1 MLAAARSRT
10 VSKSKPFYGWKLVG
24 VLWLLDFLNM
34 GLPLY
39 CGAVINTY
47 MLKEIPMERGTYGL
61 GFTLLNLFVG
71 LPSTVV
77 AAAILR
83 WSIRTTFVIG
93 SAMILAGILW
103 LSFLAT
109 QPWHYLLGFGVIIA
123 TGISFGTLVP
133 VTTAVTRWFHRYR
146 GRAMAIPLGASG
158 VAGFIGA
165 PLINRVLAANG
176 GNWRQA
182 WLIVAGTMILAAA
195 TAILFVRERPEDL
208 GQIVDGVPPAL
219 STGAGPAANVSS
231 ASPSA
236 AQHAAKFSWTPSQVY
251 RTPTY
256 WLIVLGGFACQF
268 PFFLFTAH
276 WILHL
281 RQHGI
286 SPADAALAMGL
297 FTMGGIGGRLVGGW
311 LMDILAPR
319 FAFMSGL
326 CSYFVGSL
334 LAMHV
339 DSGGLPVAIAAA
351 ILYGVGF
358 GWTFIC
364 MNTVTSRYYGPIV
377 FPRIN
382 GMSLL
387 ITGVVGSPAGVIGG
401 KLFDR
406 FGNYT
411 PAFELNILVAALGII
426 GLAFAHAPTL
436 RSGPDAI
443 TIDSAEAA
451 ERSPVGH
458 VT

>member
-1 MLAAARSRT
+1 MSQKQ
-10 VSKSKPFYGWKLVG
+10 SFYGWKLVG

-47 MLKEIPMERGTYGL
+47 MLKQIVMERSTYGL

-71 LPSTVV
+71 LPSTLV

-83 WSIRTTFVIG
+83 WSIRTTVVVG
-93 SAMILAGILW
+93 SAMIFVGTLW
-103 LSFLAT
+103 MSFFAT
-109 QPWHYLLGFGVIIA
+109 KPWQYLVGFGVIIA

-158 VAGFIGA
+158 CAGFVGA
-165 PLINRVLAANG
+165 PLINKILAANG

-182 WLIVAGTMILAAA
+182 WQIVAGIMIIAGIVAV
-195 TAILFVRERPEDL
+195 LFVKERPEDL
-208 GQIVDGVPPAL
+208 GQSVDGAVPDANMPA
-219 STGAGPAANVSS
+219 SSSQAALAHTAN
-231 ASPSA
+231 A
-236 AQHAAKFSWTPSQVY
+236 SWTPSQVY
-251 RTPTY
+251 RTPSY

-268 PFFLFTAH
+268 PFFFFTAH

-286 SPADAALAMGL
+286 AAADAAWAMGL
-297 FTMGGIGGRLVGGW
+297 FTLGGIGGRLVGGW
-311 LMDILAPR
+311 LMDILTPR

-326 CSYFVGSL
+326 GCYFVGSI
-334 LAMHV
+334 LAMRV
-339 DSGGLPVAIAAA
+339 STGGLSIAIAAA

-364 MNTVTSRYYGPIV
+364 MNTVTSRYYGPVV
-377 FPRIN
+377 FPKIN
-382 GMSLL
+382 GMLLL

-406 FGNYT
+406 FGNYV
-411 PAFELNILVAALGII
+411 PAFELNILVAAVGILA
-426 GLAFAHAPTL
+426 LAFANAPGIRTGPGTL
-436 RSGPDAI
+436 AVDA
-443 TIDSAEAA
+443 TGVAGTAEPLV
-451 ERSPVGH
+451 S
-458 VT
+458 

>member
-1 MLAAARSRT
+1 M
-10 VSKSKPFYGWKLVG
+10 SKSKPFYGWKLVG

-47 MLKEIPMERGTYGL
+47 MLKQIPMERSTYGL

-93 SAMILAGILW
+93 SAMIFAGTLW
-103 LSFLAT
+103 LSFFAT
-109 QPWHYLLGFGVIIA
+109 KPWHYLLGFGVIIA

-133 VTTAVTRWFHRYR
+133 VTTAVTRWFHRFR

-158 VAGFIGA
+158 FAGFVGA
-165 PLINRVLAANG
+165 PLINKILAASG

-182 WLIVAGTMILAAA
+182 WLIVAGIMILAAA
-195 TAILFVRERPEDL
+195 IAILFVRERPEDL
-208 GQIVDGVPPAL
+208 GQAVDGAPSVPPA
-219 STGAGPAANVSS
+219 GVGPKANASS
-231 ASPSA
+231 ASQSA
-236 AQHAAKFSWTPSQVY
+236 ELAAKFPWTPSQVY
-251 RTPTY
+251 RTPSY

-268 PFFLFTAH
+268 PFFFFTAH

-286 SPADAALAMGL
+286 APADAAWAMGL

-311 LMDILAPR
+311 LMDILTPR

-326 CSYFVGSL
+326 CCYFLGSL
-334 LAMHV
+334 FAMRV
-339 DSGGLPVAIAAA
+339 DQGGLPVAIAAA
-351 ILYGVGF
+351 IFYGVGF

-364 MNTVTSRYYGPIV
+364 MNTVTSRYYGPII
-377 FPRIN
+377 FPKIN
-382 GMSLL
+382 GMLL
-387 ITGVVGSPAGVIGG
+387 LLTGVVGSPAGVIGG

-411 PAFELNILVAALGII
+411 PAFELNILVAALGIL

-436 RSGPDAI
+436 RSGSDGFSIDA
-443 TIDSAEAA
+443 TQAP
-451 ERSPVGH
+451 ERAVP
-458 VT
+458 

>member
-1 MLAAARSRT
+1 VRQ
-10 VSKSKPFYGWKLVG
+10 KQPFYGWKLVG

-47 MLKEIPMERGTYGL
+47 MLRQIVMERSTYGL

-71 LPSTVV
+71 LPSTLV

-93 SAMILAGILW
+93 SAMIFVGTLW
-103 LSFLAT
+103 MSFFAT
-109 QPWHYLLGFGVIIA
+109 RPWQYLVGFGVIIA

-158 VAGFIGA
+158 CAGFLGA
-165 PLINRVLAANG
+165 PLINKILAANG

-182 WLIVAGTMILAAA
+182 WQIIAGIMIVAGAI
-195 TAILFVRERPEDL
+195 AILFVKERPEDL
-208 GQIVDGVPPAL
+208 GQSVDGAPDSNMSAASSQSARAV
-219 STGAGPAANVSS
+219 AANV
-231 ASPSA
+231 A
-236 AQHAAKFSWTPSQVY
+236 WTPSQVY
-251 RTPTY
+251 RTPSY

-268 PFFLFTAH
+268 PFFFFTAH

-286 SPADAALAMGL
+286 AAADAAWAMGL
-297 FTMGGIGGRLVGGW
+297 FTLGGIGGRLLGGW
-311 LMDILAPR
+311 LMDVLTPR

-326 CSYFVGSL
+326 CCYFVGSL
-334 LAMHV
+334 LAMWV
-339 DSGGLPVAIAAA
+339 ESGGLPIAIAAA
-351 ILYGVGF
+351 TLYGVGF

-364 MNTVTSRYYGPIV
+364 MNTVTSRYYGPVV
-377 FPRIN
+377 FPKIN
-382 GMSLL
+382 GMLLL

-406 FGNYT
+406 FGNYA
-411 PAFELNILVAALGII
+411 PAFELNILVAAMGILA
-426 GLAFAHAPTL
+426 LAFARAPSMRT
-436 RSGPDAI
+436 GPGI
-443 TIDSAEAA
+443 IPVIAA
-451 ERSPVGH
+451 DVAGATDPLAS
-458 VT
+458 

>member
-1 MLAAARSRT
+1 MEKT
-10 VSKSKPFYGWKLVG
+10 VRKSQSFYGWKLVG

-47 MLKEIPMERGTYGL
+47 MLKQIPMERSTYGL

-71 LPSTVV
+71 LPSTIV
-77 AAAILR
+77 ALAILR
-83 WSIRTTFVIG
+83 WSIRTTFVMG
-93 SAMILAGILW
+93 SAMICVGTLW
-103 LSFLAT
+103 LTFFAT
-109 QPWHYLLGFGVIIA
+109 KPWHYLIGFGVIIA

-158 VAGFIGA
+158 FAGFVGA
-165 PLINRVLAANG
+165 PLFNKILAANG

-182 WLIVAGTMILAAA
+182 WEIIAAIMMVAAA
-195 TAILFVRERPEDL
+195 VAMLFVKERPEDL
-208 GQIVDGVPPAL
+208 GQAVDGIAL
-219 STGAGPAANVSS
+219 TSATPDALQSNPCVSGSAGQSI
-231 ASPSA
+231 PSMA
-236 AQHAAKFSWTPSQVY
+236 PNSWTPAQVY
-251 RTPTY
+251 RTTAY
-256 WLIVLGGFACQF
+256 WLIVVGGLACQF
-268 PFFLFTAH
+268 PFFFFTAH

-281 RQHGI
+281 RQHGVT
-286 SPADAALAMGL
+286 PADAAWAMGL

-311 LMDILAPR
+311 LMDVLTPR

-326 CSYFVGSL
+326 CCYVVGSM

-339 DSGGLPVAIAAA
+339 DAGGLPVAIGAA
-351 ILYGVGF
+351 ISYGLGF

-364 MNTVTSRYYGPIV
+364 LNTMTSRFYGPAV
-377 FPRIN
+377 FPKIN

-387 ITGVVGSPAGVIGG
+387 ITGVIGSPAGVIGG

-411 PAFELNILVAALGII
+411 AAFELNILIAIFGIL

-436 RSGPDAI
+436 RTGDNRVSLDPAGPPQPIA
-443 TIDSAEAA
+443 SL
-451 ERSPVGH
+451 
-458 VT
+458 